1 MTKCLSLQ
9 DTSLPW
15 SNQYH
20 GNLARGRTEA
30 HRLTLGLL
38 EPLLMPPNWPTVQE
52 TSSWELCTWLVQPQR
67 TPLGQ
72 VSWERPFPC

>member
-20 GNLARGRTEA
+20 CHPARGRTEA
-30 HRLTLGLL
+30 HRLALGLL
-38 EPLLMPPNWPTVQE
+38 SGWEPLLMPPN
-52 TSSWELCTWLVQPQR
+52 PQLAHCAR
-67 TPLGQ
+67 DIQL
-72 VSWERPFPC
+72 